1 MVYLIYLTPN
11 ARKNMRFF
19 IVGMSLFILSGC
31 CGNVDPNGLPCYR
44 ELFSKTKE
52 EQQKEEYA
60 LEKKRSPRFNR

>member
-1 MVYLIYLTPN
+1 
-11 ARKNMRFF
+11 MRFF

>member
-1 MVYLIYLTPN
+1 
-11 ARKNMRFF
+11 MRFF
-19 IVGMSLFILSGC
+19 ILCNCLLLLSGC